1 MIEHELPS
9 RDEIV
14 AMLEN
19 AGLQLSAYCRFES
32 DQTGA
37 GLDHN
42 AAHGFRASTLRD
54 HDRKLVPGKIDLG
67 ARQAEYLDRDAELE
81 GTQAVVDR
89 DKSRGWH

>member
-32 DQTGA
+32 GQTGA
-37 GLDHN
+37 GLDHD
-42 AAHGFRASTLRD
+42 AAHGFRASTLIS
-54 HDRKLVPGKIDLG
+54 G
-67 ARQAEYLDRDAELE
+67 
-81 GTQAVVDR
+81 
-89 DKSRGWH
+89 RGRPNTSTAMPNSKVHRPL